1 MKKLLY
7 VLFSLLFILAL
18 SGCKSD
24 ADDTYTEPE
33 ETESP
38 FIIAPE
44 EDFEYTVS
52 GDRVN
57 IRKYI
62 GSESVVVIPA
72 RIEGLKIERIAMN
85 FLADSGVKEITFPSY
100 LKDFTGIS
108 GCDSLEIIHLPSTLE
123 KITDPFRFCLNLKEI
138 DVEEG
143 GAYKTADGILYTA
156 DEKTLVAYPCGR
168 TGSFTVPDGVEE
180 IEKFAFSNSSLSEII
195 LPDTLKTIADY
206 GFLDAEKLDK
216 ITVPS
221 SVRFIGYSAFS
232 GSGIKEVYLS
242 EGLEEIEGSAF
253 EKTDIK
259 ELYIPA
265 SVTKCGNYVADREVT
280 ISASYP
286 VEGMKYLTQR
296 ENVTFRDETLLEE
309 AFRMAEKE
317 LINNSGEILET
328 KGTVFVD
335 LTGDNFPEAVQL
347 IYDNTLYFYC
357 YDADAKSWKTDWSMY
372 RYGYY
377 YNGNIPVYYLYYD
390 NETDSYTCY
399 SDVHNYYQYDRWYWD
414 DSKELIE
421 LKLVQYCV
429 SFDEN
434 KVALYNLFDDEI
446 KKLSESEIIKTF
458 DVSEML
464 SEYGYDFND
473 TYNKFVTVTDRFSEK
488 PNGSVFE
495 KSLTVN
501 GKAIS
506 EYPYYKSFY
515 PADIK
520 LSVMGVDVLRGE
532 KLDGVYY
539 EDNALVLDNAVI
551 DANGE
556 KNIIRT
562 SGINVLNVEL
572 IGNNRIVS
580 DSPCSLFSGEANIVF
595 KGSGSLETPKTK
607 IESSVTLTEGA
618 GLIENRQFMS
628 SPTEEYSFQSKSLS
642 LTDDSYIEFRA
653 LNVDSLCLSENSHA
667 EIKKAEFGYVT
678 LSGSSSMNIINDL
691 PDNSYRGGA
700 SIYTVREIT
709 ISDNARL
716 YADNSGQD
724 DDTIF
729 FYNHNGTMKISG
741 NGILEINGNP
751 HSCGVNL
758 EESAFGTLSVND
770 NGRVII
776 NGSTICVFAQKVI
789 LNGGTME
796 LNSCEEGVA
805 IAIDTIVSPYADFEP
820 GYFINGEII
829 SENPEGWEFRKLD
842 WTEGMAFGENWVESY
857 FVSVRQTETEE

>member
-24 ADDTYTEPE
+24 TDDNEPE
-33 ETESP
+33 ETERP

-44 EDFEYTVS
+44 EDFEYAVS

-57 IRKYI
+57 IKKYI

-72 RIEGLKIERIAMN
+72 RIEGLKIDRIAMY
-85 FLADSGVKEITFPSY
+85 FLADSDVKEITFPSY
-100 LKDFTGIS
+100 LKNFTGIS
-108 GCDSLEIIHLPSTLE
+108 GCDSLEIIHLPSALE

-143 GAYKTADGILYTA
+143 GAYKTVDGVLYTA

-168 TGSFTVPDGVEE
+168 TGSFTVPEGVEK

-195 LPDTLKTIADY
+195 LPDTLKTISDY
-206 GFLDAEKLDK
+206 GFLDAKKLDK
-216 ITVPS
+216 IAVPS

-232 GSGIKEVYLS
+232 GSGIKEAALS
-242 EGLEEIEGSAF
+242 EGLEEIESSAF
-253 EKTDIK
+253 EKTGIK

-265 SVTKCGNYVADREVT
+265 SVTKCGNYVADKEVI
-280 ISASYP
+280 ISASLP
-286 VEGMKYLTQR
+286 IEGMKYLTQR
-296 ENVTFRDETLLEE
+296 ENVIFRDETLLEE
-309 AFRMAEKE
+309 AFRMAENSLIDIDTEWKE
-317 LINNSGEILET
+317 
-328 KGTVFVD
+328 GTVFTD
-335 LTGDNFPEAVQL
+335 LTGDGFPEAVMA
-347 IYDNTLYFYC
+347 DNRGILCFYFYQ
-357 YDADAKSWKTDWSMY
+357 ADSKNWVSSGWWFLREYSED
-372 RYGYY
+372 
-377 YNGNIPVYYLYYD
+377 NGISFPVYYLCCDQESDTYSYYSEPQTVLLHGTCGFE
-390 NETDSYTCY
+390 ET
-399 SDVHNYYQYDRWYWD
+399 VVYQQR
-414 DSKELIE
+414 
-421 LKLVQYCV
+421 V
-429 SFDEN
+429 SFTEN
-434 KVALYNLFDDEI
+434 GVESFDLYDDEI
-446 KKLSESEIIKTF
+446 MEQSESEIITTF
-458 DVSEML
+458 DINEIL
-464 SEYGYDFND
+464 SEYNFDFND
-473 TYNKFVTVTDRFSEK
+473 TYNKFVIVTDSFSEK
-488 PNGSVFE
+488 PNGSVIE

-501 GKAIS
+501 GKTVN
-506 EYPYYKSFY
+506 EYPYYESFY

-539 EDNALVLDNAVI
+539 RDNSLVFDNAVI

-556 KNIIRT
+556 KIIIRS

-595 KGSGSLETPKTK
+595 KGNGSLETPKTK
-607 IESSVTLTEGA
+607 TESSVTLTEGA
-618 GLIENRQFMS
+618 RLIENQQFMS

-642 LTDDSYIEFRA
+642 LKDDSYIEFRY
-653 LNVDSLCLSENSHA
+653 LCTDSLCLSENSHA
-667 EIKKAEFGYVT
+667 ELKKAQFGYVT
-678 LSGSSSMNIINDL
+678 LLGNSSMNIINDL

-700 SIYTVREIT
+700 SIYTVRGIT

-716 YADNSGQD
+716 YADNSGQN

-741 NGILEINGNP
+741 NGTLEINGNP
-751 HSCGVNL
+751 YSCGVNL

-776 NGSTICVFAQKVI
+776 NDSTICVFAQKII

-796 LNSCEEGVA
+796 LNSCDEGVA

-829 SENPEGWEFRKLD
+829 SENPEGWEFEKLE
-842 WTEGMAFGENWVESY
+842 WTEGMALGGNWVESY
-857 FVSVRQTETEE
+857 FVSVRQKETEE

>member
-52 GDRVN
+52 GNRVN
-57 IRKYI
+57 IKKYI

-72 RIEGLKIERIAMN
+72 RIDGLKIDRIAIN

-108 GCDSLEIIHLPSTLE
+108 GCDSLEILHLPSTLE
-123 KITDPFRFCLNLKEI
+123 KITDYFRFCLNLKEI
-138 DVEEG
+138 DIEEG
-143 GAYKTADGILYTA
+143 GAYKTVDGVLYTA

-168 TGSFTVPDGVEE
+168 TGSFTVPEGVEK

-195 LPDTLKTIADY
+195 LPDTLRTIADY
-206 GFLDAEKLDK
+206 GFLDVKKLDK

-232 GSGIKEVYLS
+232 GSGIKEVTLS
-242 EGLEEIEGSAF
+242 EGLEEIESSAF
-253 EKTDIK
+253 EKTGIK

-265 SVTKCGNYVADREVT
+265 SVTKCGNYIADKEVI
-280 ISASYP
+280 ISASLP
-286 VEGMKYLTQR
+286 IEGMKYLTQR
-296 ENVTFRDETLLEE
+296 ENVIFRDETLLEE

-317 LINNSGEILET
+317 LINNSGEVLET
-328 KGTVFVD
+328 KGTVFTD

-347 IYDNTLYFYC
+347 TNDNTLCFYC
-357 YDADAKSWKTDWSMY
+357 YNADAKSWKTDWYMY
-372 RYGYY
+372 GDGYY
-377 YNGNIPVYYLYYD
+377 YIGNIPVYYLYYD
-390 NETDSYTCY
+390 NDTDTYTCY
-399 SDVHNYYQYDRWYWD
+399 SDIHNYYEYYSWYWD
-414 DSKELIE
+414 NSNEQTGQLI
-421 LKLVQYCV
+421 QYCV
-429 SFDEN
+429 SFAKNEVVWY
-434 KVALYNLFDDEI
+434 KLFDDEI
-446 KKLSESEIIKTF
+446 KELSESEIIKTF
-458 DVSEML
+458 DINEIL
-464 SEYGYDFND
+464 SEYNFDFND
-473 TYNKFVTVTDRFSEK
+473 NYNKFVIVTDRFSEK

-501 GKAIS
+501 GKTVN
-506 EYPYYKSFY
+506 EYPYHESFY
-515 PADIK
+515 SADIR

-539 EDNALVLDNAVI
+539 RDNSLVFDNAVI

-562 SGINVLNVEL
+562 SGINALNIEL

-618 GLIENRQFMS
+618 RLIENQQFMS

-642 LTDDSYIEFRA
+642 LTDDSYIEFRYLRA
-653 LNVDSLCLSENSHA
+653 DSLCLSENSHA
-667 EIKKAEFGYVT
+667 ELKKAEFGYVT
-678 LSGSSSMNIINDL
+678 LSDNSSMNIINDL

-700 SIYTVREIT
+700 AIYTVRGIT
-709 ISDNARL
+709 INDNARL

-729 FYNHNGTMKISG
+729 FYNHNDTMKISG

-770 NGRVII
+770 NGKVIV
-776 NGSTICVFAQKVI
+776 NGSTICVFAQKII

-796 LNSCEEGVA
+796 LNSCDEGVA

-829 SENPEGWEFRKLD
+829 SENPEGWEFEKLD
-842 WTEGMAFGENWVESY
+842 WTEGMALGGNWVESY
-857 FVSVRQTETEE
+857 FVSVRQKETEE